1 MRTGPRGT
9 EWIVA
14 SSKELK
20 LSKTKPSLKAVL
32 DKNEYGVVR
41 RSGDFALF
49 KRGYKTDGNAKLMK
63 DWGL

>member
-1 MRTGPRGT
+1 MRTGPHGS

-20 LSKTKPSLKAVL
+20 LSRTKVSLRAVL
-32 DKNEYGVVR
+32 DKNQYGVIK

-49 KRGYKTDGNAKLMK
+49 KRGAPTDGNAKLIR